1 MLKVYLKLFDGGADA
16 GGGAAAA
23 TAGAEA
29 GASDAA
35 MQGQTLTAEGGS
47 DSGSDTS
54 ELKAEPKVQDKGKL
68 FDQLIKSEY
77 KDEFAKKTQ
86 KIIDQRFKETK
97 QLQERQDKMK
107 PMLDLL
113 AGKYGVK
120 SDDIDGLVKAIND
133 DDSLIE
139 SMAMEAGMTVEQYRY
154 TESLRRENAELKR
167 AEEERKRVEEGNRF
181 YKTMLDQ
188 SEQVKALYP
197 QFDLEAELQNS
208 TFMEAMRVPGV
219 SVRTAYELAHRD
231 EIIAPAMAM
240 AAQKATE
247 AVTSSIKARG
257 MRPTENGLG
266 NGSGL
271 QVATD
276 VSKMT
281 RAQREEIYKRV
292 VERGEKI

>member
-23 TAGAEA
+23 TTGAEA

-54 ELKAEPKVQDKGKL
+54 EPKVQDKGKL

-197 QFDLEAELQNS
+197 QFNLEAELQNS